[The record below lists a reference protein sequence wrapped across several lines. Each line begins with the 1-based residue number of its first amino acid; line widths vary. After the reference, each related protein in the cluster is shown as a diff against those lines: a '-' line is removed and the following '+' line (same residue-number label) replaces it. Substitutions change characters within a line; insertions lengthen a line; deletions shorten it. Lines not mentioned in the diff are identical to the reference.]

1 MDKPVRFKLN
11 GKEVTVETAPER
23 MLLWVLRTDLAHTGA
38 KYGCGEGYC
47 GFCTVLVD
55 GRPELS
61 CQFPLAKA
69 EGRSV
74 LTIEGLAAADGRLH
88 PLQQAF
94 IDHGAMQC
102 GFCTVLVDGKPML
115 ACQFPL
121 AKAEGRSVLT
131 IEGLVQGGRLHPLQ
145 QAFIDHGAMQCGYC
159 TPGMILRAYA
169 LLRQDP
175 DPSEADIAD
184 ALEGN
189 LCRCNNYRRII
200 AAVRA
205 ASQALR
211 MRVVDHEAR

>member
-1 MDKPVRFKLN
+1 MAKTVRFKLN
-11 GKEVTVETAPER
+11 GKEVAVEASPER
-23 MLLWVLRTDLAHTGA
+23 MLLWVLRTDLDHTGA

-55 GRPELS
+55 GKPE
-61 CQFPLAKA
+61 
-69 EGRSV
+69 
-74 LTIEGLAAADGRLH
+74 
-88 PLQQAF
+88 
-94 IDHGAMQC
+94 
-102 GFCTVLVDGKPML
+102 L

-131 IEGLVQGGRLHPLQ
+131 IEGLAKGGRLHPLQ

-159 TPGMILRAYA
+159 TPGMVLRAYA
-169 LLRQDP
+169 LLLQDP
-175 DPSEADIAD
+175 DPAEEDVAD

-205 ASQALR
+205 ASQALKTR
-211 MRVVDHEAR
+211 GVDRDTR

>member
-1 MDKPVRFKLN
+1 MDKTVRFKLN
-11 GKEVTVETAPER
+11 GKEVAVETSPER

-55 GRPELS
+55 G
-61 CQFPLAKA
+61 
-69 EGRSV
+69 
-74 LTIEGLAAADGRLH
+74 
-88 PLQQAF
+88 
-94 IDHGAMQC
+94 
-102 GFCTVLVDGKPML
+102 KPAL

-121 AKAEGRSVLT
+121 AKAEGRSILT
-131 IEGLVQGGRLHPLQ
+131 IEGLAKGGRLHPLQ

-169 LLRQDP
+169 LLRQNP

-211 MRVVDHEAR
+211 MREVDHEAR

>member
-1 MDKPVRFKLN
+1 MDKTVRFKLN
-11 GKEVTVETAPER
+11 GKEVAVETSPER

-55 GRPELS
+55 G
-61 CQFPLAKA
+61 
-69 EGRSV
+69 
-74 LTIEGLAAADGRLH
+74 
-88 PLQQAF
+88 
-94 IDHGAMQC
+94 
-102 GFCTVLVDGKPML
+102 KPTL

-131 IEGLVQGGRLHPLQ
+131 IEGLAKGGRLHPLQ

-169 LLRQDP
+169 LLRQNP

>member
-1 MDKPVRFKLN
+1 MDKTVRFKLN
-11 GKEVTVETAPER
+11 GKEVAVETSPER

-74 LTIEGLAAADGRLH
+74 LTIEGLA
-88 PLQQAF
+88 
-94 IDHGAMQC
+94 
-102 GFCTVLVDGKPML
+102 K
-115 ACQFPL
+115 
-121 AKAEGRSVLT
+121 
-131 IEGLVQGGRLHPLQ
+131 GGRLHPLQ

-205 ASQALR
+205 ASQALK
-211 MRVVDHEAR
+211 MREVDREAR

>member
-1 MDKPVRFKLN
+1 MDKTIRFKLN
-11 GKEVTVETAPER
+11 GKEVSVATSPER
-23 MLLWVLRTDLAHTGA
+23 MLLWVLRTDLGHTGP
-38 KYGCGEGYC
+38 KYGCGEGFC

-55 GRPELS
+55 GKPQHA

-74 LTIEGLAAADGRLH
+74 LTIEGLAKGD
-88 PLQQAF
+88 
-94 IDHGAMQC
+94 
-102 GFCTVLVDGKPML
+102 
-115 ACQFPL
+115 
-121 AKAEGRSVLT
+121 
-131 IEGLVQGGRLHPLQ
+131 RLHPLQ

>member
-1 MDKPVRFKLN
+1 MSDIISFKLNDKPVRLN
-11 GKEVTVETAPER
+11 VDGNR
-23 MLLWVLRTDLAHTGA
+23 LLLWVLRTDLRLTGP
-38 KYGCGEGYC
+38 KYGCGEGFC

-55 GRPELS
+55 GKPQPA

-74 LTIEGLAAADGRLH
+74 LTIEGLAKGDRLH

-94 IDHGAMQC
+94 IDQ
-102 GFCTVLVDGKPML
+102 
-115 ACQFPL
+115 
-121 AKAEGRSVLT
+121 
-131 IEGLVQGGRLHPLQ
+131 
-145 QAFIDHGAMQCGYC
+145 GAMQCGYC

-169 LLRQDP
+169 LLLETP
-175 DPSEADIAD
+175 DPSEAAIAD

-205 ASQALR
+205 ASQALKMKGVAR
-211 MRVVDHEAR
+211 EAR

>member
-1 MDKPVRFKLN
+1 MDKTVRFKLN
-11 GKEVTVETAPER
+11 GKEVAVETSPER

-55 GRPELS
+55 G
-61 CQFPLAKA
+61 
-69 EGRSV
+69 
-74 LTIEGLAAADGRLH
+74 
-88 PLQQAF
+88 
-94 IDHGAMQC
+94 
-102 GFCTVLVDGKPML
+102 KPAL

-121 AKAEGRSVLT
+121 AKAEGRSILT
-131 IEGLVQGGRLHPLQ
+131 IEGLAKGGRLHPLQ

>member
-1 MDKPVRFKLN
+1 MDKTVRFKLN
-11 GKEVTVETAPER
+11 GKEVAVETSPER

-55 GRPELS
+55 G
-61 CQFPLAKA
+61 
-69 EGRSV
+69 
-74 LTIEGLAAADGRLH
+74 
-88 PLQQAF
+88 
-94 IDHGAMQC
+94 
-102 GFCTVLVDGKPML
+102 KPAL

-131 IEGLVQGGRLHPLQ
+131 IEGLAKGGRLHPLQ

-200 AAVRA
+200 AAVRQ
-205 ASQALR
+205 ASQALK
-211 MRVVDHEAR
+211 MKVVDHDAL

>member
-11 GKEVTVETAPER
+11 GKEVAVETAPER
-23 MLLWVLRTDLAHTGA
+23 MLLWVLRTDLSHTGA
-38 KYGCGEGYC
+38 KYGCGEGFC

-55 GRPELS
+55 GKAELS

-102 GFCTVLVDGKPML
+102 GFCT
-115 ACQFPL
+115 
-121 AKAEGRSVLT
+121 
-131 IEGLVQGGRLHPLQ
+131 
-145 QAFIDHGAMQCGYC
+145 
-159 TPGMILRAYA
+159 PGMILQAYA
-169 LLRQDP
+169 LLRRKP
-175 DPSEADIAD
+175 DPTEAEIAD

-189 LCRCNNYRRII
+189 LCRCNNYGRII
-200 AAVRA
+200 AAVRQ
-205 ASQALR
+205 ASQALK
-211 MRVVDHEAR
+211 MKVVDREAL